1 MTVYFSIFD
10 EVVFGVGFSL
20 NVGQVKIGNIQKVW
34 PACQTRRFIDILC
47 EVSNYWFT
55 AYTL

>member
-55 AYTL
+55 A